1 MLLFT
6 PPPGDCFPKVGI
18 VCLCAGFRELLFCG
32 RFAQS
37 LQQKV
42 AASKGTAAFD
52 SGLQENEP
60 RLLFAMEYLSWDQLS
75 ATGDNAVPGA
85 LCEPGLRVHVGSS
98 HGGGSSSCPS
108 GDLKSFF

>member
-18 VCLCAGFRELLFCG
+18 VCLCAGFGSCCSAA
-32 RFAQS
+32 FAQS

-52 SGLQENEP
+52 SWLQENEP
-60 RLLFAMEYLSWDQLS
+60 RLCLPW
-75 ATGDNAVPGA
+75 NI
-85 LCEPGLRVHVGSS
+85 
-98 HGGGSSSCPS
+98 
-108 GDLKSFF
+108 